1 MRCWVEQFESLARE
15 KGTKRGQKSANHFCF
30 SRDSSRPDTG
40 LQLPEC
46 TAAQG
51 VPARGPMKL
60 DSSSRLACSPAQK
73 EGYLLK
79 KGSRHASYHRRW
91 FLLCG
96 NLLLYWERQGD
107 PQPLGLILLEGS
119 SVTLRNSKLE
129 FAFSICSVSRV
140 YKMAAESQK
149 DLELWVRALLSAN
162 LGYTKA
168 LLGELR
174 GQYLGLT
181 QSHTERT
188 SKQAGAY
195 APEEPEWEAE
205 FGHLHQ
211 WLGKEIQSLKKINLI
226 DFS

>member
-1 MRCWVEQFESLARE
+1 
-15 KGTKRGQKSANHFCF
+15 
-30 SRDSSRPDTG
+30 
-40 LQLPEC
+40 
-46 TAAQG
+46 
-51 VPARGPMKL
+51 MKL

-73 EGYLLK
+73 EGFLMK
-79 KGSRHASYHRRW
+79 KGSRHASYQRRW

-119 SVTLRNSKLE
+119 SVTLRNSKLKY
-129 FAFSICSVSRV
+129 AFSICSVSRV

-149 DLELWVRALLSAN
+149 DLELWVRAILSAN

-174 GQYLGLT
+174 CQYLGLT
-181 QSHTERT
+181 QSAR
-188 SKQAGAY
+188 QAGGS
-195 APEEPEWEAE
+195 APEEPEWEVE
-205 FGHLHQ
+205 FGLLHR
-211 WLGKEIQSLKKINLI
+211 WLGEEIQSLRDVNLI

>member
-1 MRCWVEQFESLARE
+1 
-15 KGTKRGQKSANHFCF
+15 
-30 SRDSSRPDTG
+30 
-40 LQLPEC
+40 
-46 TAAQG
+46 
-51 VPARGPMKL
+51 MKL
-60 DSSSRLACSPAQK
+60 DSSSRLACSSAQK

-96 NLLLYWERQGD
+96 NLLLYWDRQGD

-140 YKMAAESQK
+140 YKMAAESRR

-174 GQYLGLT
+174 SQYLSLT
-181 QSHTERT
+181 QSQTEQKSIQT
-188 SKQAGAY
+188 GGSAS
-195 APEEPEWEAE
+195 EEATWEAE
-205 FGHLHQ
+205 FGLLHH
-211 WLGKEIQSLKKINLI
+211 WLGEEIQSLRDTKLI
-226 DFS
+226 DLL